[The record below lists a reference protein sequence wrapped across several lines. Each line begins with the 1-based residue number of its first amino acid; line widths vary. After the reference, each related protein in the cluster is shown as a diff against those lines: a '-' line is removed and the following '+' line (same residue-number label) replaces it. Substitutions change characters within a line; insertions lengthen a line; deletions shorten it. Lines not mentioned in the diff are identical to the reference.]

1 MESSNQETEEE
12 TNSRQWTIEEE
23 TIRKTTAETKIR
35 KLIRIQ
41 KGRTAKKIVKLHKHK
56 EIHEK
61 KRCHYLG
68 NTIPLSYSYTFL
80 QLLDLQEKE
89 DKNSNKASRENIAC
103 GT

>member
-12 TNSRQWTIEEE
+12 TNSRQQTIEEE
-23 TIRKTTAETKIR
+23 TIRKTTAKTKIR

-41 KGRTAKKIVKLHKHK
+41 KGRTAKKTVKPHKHK

-80 QLLDLQEKE
+80 QLLDLQKKKIKTVIKQAEK
-89 DKNSNKASRENIAC
+89 I
-103 GT
+103 